1 MESGEQHHMTSHLF
15 GSGLLGIAPTVRHK
29 IFVSFHHASDQAYY
43 DAFSRAF
50 HDTYEVIYD
59 NSLERQ
65 IDSDNVDYVMRRIRE
80 NHIHGTSCTLVLVGA
95 NTWGRKYVD
104 WEIYATLEKQHALI
118 GVQLPTAPIDA
129 NGRVGV
135 PSRLN
140 DNINSGYAPWL
151 SWRQITSSAD
161 QLERHIAEA
170 KAREKRLIVNTRER
184 RLRNV

>member
-1 MESGEQHHMTSHLF
+1 
-15 GSGLLGIAPTVRHK
+15 
-29 IFVSFHHASDQAYY
+29 
-43 DAFSRAF
+43 
-50 HDTYEVIYD
+50 
-59 NSLERQ
+59 
-65 IDSDNVDYVMRRIRE
+65 MRRIRE

-95 NTWGRKYVD
+95 NTWSRKYVD
-104 WEIYATLEKQHALI
+104 WEIYAALEKQHALI

-140 DNINSGYAPWL
+140 DNMNSAYAPWL
-151 SWRQITSSAD
+151 SCQQITSSAD

-170 KAREKRLIVNTRER
+170 KAREKRLIVNNRER